1 MPGKLTIGTA
11 PDSWGVWFPSDPEQ
25 VSPDVFLREVVEAGY
40 EAIELGPYGYL
51 PSDPREL
58 ADALEAHGLTVLA
71 GTVFSHL
78 HRPDSWDS
86 VWTQVTD
93 VAALTEAVGGEHI
106 VVIPDVW
113 RDHRSGESLESRD
126 LTDEQWALLTK
137 GHDELGRR
145 IREEYGLHVQF
156 HSHADSHVGYQPEI
170 ERFLESTNP
179 DYVNLCLDT
188 GHVAYYGGDSL
199 ELITKYPDRI
209 GYVHLK
215 QVNPEIV
222 AEVLDKD
229 LSFPEAVRMGA
240 MIEPPLGVPDMPP
253 LLDALAALDR
263 PISGIIEHDL
273 YPCPPDLPLPIAKR
287 TRTYLASCSG
297 ADIDLGHR
305 LVGVDHG

>member
-1 MPGKLTIGTA
+1 VPGKLTIGTA

-25 VSPDVFLREVVEAGY
+25 VSADVFLREVVEAGY

-51 PSDPREL
+51 PSDPGEL
-58 ADALEAHGLTVLA
+58 SDALEAHGLSVLA

-86 VWTQVTD
+86 VWKQVTD
-93 VAALTEAVGGEHI
+93 VAALTKAVGGEHI

-113 RDHRSGESLESRD
+113 RDHKTGANLESRD
-126 LTDEQWALLTK
+126 LTDEQWTLLTE

-145 IREEYGLHVQF
+145 ILDEYGLHVQF
-156 HSHADSHVGYQPEI
+156 HSHADSHVGYQPDI

-179 DYVNLCLDT
+179 EYVNLCLDT
-188 GHVAYYGGDSL
+188 GHVAYYGGDSV
-199 ELITKYPDRI
+199 ELITKYPERI

-222 AEVLDKD
+222 ARVLDQD
-229 LSFPEAVRMGA
+229 LSFPEAVRMGS

-253 LLDALAALDR
+253 VLDALAALGR

-273 YPCPPDLPLPIAKR
+273 YPTTPEVPLPIAKR
-287 TRTYLASCSG
+287 TRTYLQSCSN
-297 ADIDLGHR
+297 AAIDLGNR
-305 LVGVDHG
+305 S